1 MKLIVLTPTEVS
13 LVEDVRKV
21 TAEGENGWFCV
32 LPRHIDFVSSLVP
45 GILTLEPDGRPPEYV
60 ALDGG
65 IMVKCG
71 VELSVSTRS
80 AVRGVAL
87 GTLRQTVETHFRRL
101 REKEQAARAFEA
113 KLEADL
119 VRQLLEV
126 EKYA

>member
-1 MKLIVLTPTEVS
+1 MKLTVLAPTEVT
-13 LVEDVRKV
+13 LMEQVTKV
-21 TAEGENGWFCV
+21 TAEAQNGWFCV

-45 GILTLEPDGRPPEYV
+45 GILTFEPDGRPPEYV
-60 ALDGG
+60 ALDEG
-65 IMVKCG
+65 IIVKCG
-71 VELSVSTRS
+71 AELSVSTRR
-80 AVRGVAL
+80 AVRGSDP

-101 REKEQAARAFEA
+101 REKEQAVRAFEA